1 MNDNSGYAKL
11 AKKNKAGLWEMSI
24 HVNGVRCAGCIQKIE
39 STLHKKDKIQE
50 ARLNFSTGRLYVTW
64 DGKAELAGDI
74 ANDVEALGYQIAPD
88 TQAGRDE
95 DKESRFLLLCLGVAG
110 FAMGNIMLLSF
121 GLWITNIE
129 TMGFATREFLHWI
142 SAIIGIPAVIFAGR
156 PFFRSAFG
164 ALRKRQTNMDV
175 PISLALI
182 LATSMSLLETIKG
195 SEHVYFDSAV
205 MLMFFLLVGRYL
217 DYKARRS
224 AKSVATELLQTLT
237 GFAVVIKC
245 DKKEKT
251 LIRDLKEDMEVL
263 VSAGEKI
270 PVDGLIIEGQSSI
283 DTSLITGETMPR
295 DTAKG
300 DEVYAG
306 TINLN
311 APLRIKVLKAKEDSL
326 LSDIV
331 RLIEKAEQGQAK
343 YVRIAD
349 KAAKL
354 YTPLVHSLALLTFLL
369 WWGLLGLAWQE
380 ALMISITVLIITCPC
395 ALGLAVP
402 VVQMLA
408 SGRLMKNHILVKS
421 GDALERMAK
430 IDTVIFDKTGTLTY
444 GQPKLTSTHDE
455 KTLQLA
461 ASLSSHSKH
470 PLSQAITMAY
480 GDGALLEMGD
490 VEEHAGQGLSASYKG
505 KQVKLGRADFCGVD
519 AADIDSTD
527 QVLFMTYGGN
537 KQVVFHLADTLR
549 LDAAETVQA
558 LKEMNMRIVMLSGD
572 RQQTAQKIAEQL
584 GITEVRAALSP
595 VDKFN
600 ITEKMQE
607 EGAHCLMVG
616 DGLNDAPVLAAASV
630 SMAPGSAVD
639 MAQNATDMVY
649 MGNETKPIIEAYK
662 VARKTQNLVIEN
674 FVLAALYN
682 LVAIPLAVMGYVT
695 PMIAAIAMSGSSLL
709 VIGNSL
715 RVKGKL

>member
-1 MNDNSGYAKL
+1 M
-11 AKKNKAGLWEMSI
+11 
-24 HVNGVRCAGCIQKIE
+24 
-39 STLHKKDKIQE
+39 
-50 ARLNFSTGRLYVTW
+50 NFSTGRLYVTW

-88 TQAGRDE
+88 TPAGRDE